1 MKAYVFDD
9 IPGDQRLPHDSGNP
23 ISLNTL
29 SDLGVIY
36 KQIPI
41 GDDKKWEDEIN
52 SFAKE
57 RGYKNRDQITVT
69 REGLGAAYEDKIK
82 SFFDE
87 HLHEDEE
94 IRYILGGS
102 GYFDVRGVTEPYN
115 ERWIRISLEKGDL
128 IVLPAGIYHRFT
140 VDSNNTI
147 TAMRLF
153 QDEPKWTPHSRSA
166 PDTDEREARG
176 EYLQQVKG
184 AIKA

>member
-1 MKAYVFDD
+1 MRAYVYDD

-29 SDLGVIY
+29 SELGVIY
-36 KQIPI
+36 KEIPI
-41 GDDKKWEDEIN
+41 DEEKKWEKEIDE
-52 SFAKE
+52 FAIQ

-69 REGLGAAYEDKIK
+69 REGLGEAYEDKIK

-94 IRYILGGS
+94 IRYILAGS
-102 GYFDVRGVTEPYN
+102 GYFDIRGINPPHAD
-115 ERWIRISLEKGDL
+115 RWIRISLTSGDL

-153 QDEPKWTPHSRSA
+153 QDEPKWTPYSRSL
-166 PDTDEREARG
+166 PDTDERAARG
-176 EYLQQVKG
+176 EYLEQVKSG
-184 AIKA
+184 KA

>member
-9 IPGDQRLPHDSGNP
+9 VPGDQRLPHDSGNP
-23 ISLNTL
+23 ISLSTL
-29 SDLGVIY
+29 KDLGVIY
-36 KQIPI
+36 KEIPI
-41 GDDKKWEDEIN
+41 NEDKKWEDEIN
-52 SFAKE
+52 AFAKE

-69 REGLGAAYEDKIK
+69 KEGLGESYEAKIK

-102 GYFDVRGVTEPYN
+102 GYFDVRGVKKPYN
-115 ERWIRISLEKGDL
+115 ESWIRISLEKGDL

-153 QDEPKWTPHSRSA
+153 QDEPKWTPHSRSEKE
-166 PDTDEREARG
+166 TDSREARG
-176 EYLQQVKG
+176 EYLEQVEKG
-184 AIKA
+184 F